1 MLLAEAQVPF
11 VVVVVAACILFLVII
26 LQFVVFISVFSPWY
40 QAFISRVPISILEIL
55 AMRFRR
61 TDVKAVV
68 KTLVMAR
75 EAGVPL
81 SCTEVESA
89 CLQGV
94 DLEKITLAYIRATR
108 ENMDLTF
115 QDLVDADLNDQLAD
129 KLGR

>member
-1 MLLAEAQVPF
+1 MPR
-11 VVVVVAACILFLVII
+11 
-26 LQFVVFISVFSPWY
+26 P
-40 QAFISRVPISILEIL
+40 
-55 AMRFRR
+55 
-61 TDVKAVV
+61 VV
-68 KTLVMAR
+68 KTLVMAH

-89 CLQGV
+89 SLQGV

-115 QDLVDADLNDQLAD
+115 QDLVDADLNDQLAA